1 MPTTLVCDHHG
12 QRFVAD
18 ISVSGLDAFTYRA
31 ETGEDLDLRIKA
43 LYELASGIEDTGWLL
58 ADRAVIIWISH
69 RQNVNEHAS
78 FASVAA
84 LVKLMPDEEPATPV
98 AGSVASG
105 AD

>member
-43 LYELASGIEDTGWLL
+43 LYVVRGDIAQLGAVEASTTYGTLRI
-58 ADRAVIIWISH
+58 R
-69 RQNVNEHAS
+69 RQ
-78 FASVAA
+78 
-84 LVKLMPDEEPATPV
+84 
-98 AGSVASG
+98 
-105 AD
+105 

>member
-31 ETGEDLDLRIKA
+31 ETGEDLDARIGV
-43 LYELASGIEDTGWLL
+43 LVASAPEEDTGWLL
-58 ADRAVIIWISH
+58 ADRAVIIWIWH
-69 RQNVNEHAS
+69 RQNIDPTVS

-98 AGSVASG
+98 AGSVAPE